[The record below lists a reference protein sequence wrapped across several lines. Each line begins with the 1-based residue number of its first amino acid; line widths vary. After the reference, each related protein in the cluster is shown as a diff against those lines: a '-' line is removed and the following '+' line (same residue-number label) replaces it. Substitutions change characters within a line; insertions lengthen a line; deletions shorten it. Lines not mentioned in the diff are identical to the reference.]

1 MRTKEAGI
9 STLKNEKNNSRQKRN
24 QISEGVA
31 LKIEENR
38 KKIDRKIQ
46 LLKWNKLKQV
56 IFREINLRLQN
67 TSLYR
72 KVYLNCS
79 MKEEKYLGKDM
90 CKTTSFRKPEMK

>member
-24 QISEGVA
+24 QISEGVT
-31 LKIEENR
+31 LKTEENR

-46 LLKWNKLKQV
+46 LSKWNNLKKV
-56 IFREINLRLQN
+56 ISREINLRLQN

-72 KVYLNCS
+72 KVYP

-90 CKTTSFRKPEMK
+90 CKTTYFRKPEMK